1 MFILIVYNNSNSF
14 LFLWLWIIIV
24 ITLFIE
30 NILIYW
36 CFWYCLKPPET
47 FTLAFIFS
55 VSTLFSFI
63 LHLHFYIYIYSHYIG
78 QSHSALQNHPCMWCL
93 IIFKELFF
101 FTSLFLIVGVDYLKM
116 KNNVT
121 HWKKIIPDRSQI
133 HVAPN
138 FCLQVA
144 KLQIYVAIICYTLLH
159 QATRGERKNGLR
171 ERRDIFLSDRDPQR
185 FFCIILP

>member
-1 MFILIVYNNSNSF
+1 MNNNCNYIIYRKHIDILMFLILLETAGDFHIG
-14 LFLWLWIIIV
+14 
-24 ITLFIE
+24 
-30 NILIYW
+30 IY
-36 CFWYCLKPPET
+36 
-47 FTLAFIFS
+47 FS

-78 QSHSALQNHPCMWCL
+78 QSHSVLQNHPCMWCL
-93 IIFKELFF
+93 TIFKEIFF
-101 FTSLFLIVGVDYLKM
+101 FTLLFLIVGVDYLKM